1 MLRLLPVLV
10 LAVILLSACDT
21 PPPEYRGIAGQ
32 RITVGQSTFDVRHD
46 GNRALALR
54 INTEWAPRPQ
64 SVFPR
69 ALIAIEKSSGCRV
82 KRMDGDQVLIEAAL
96 DCGSGTSSHDPET
109 IEYDC
114 DYNKLYRGKVELVC
128 KPGI

>member
-1 MLRLLPVLV
+1 MRWIGLISGLLL
-10 LAVILLSACDT
+10 LAGCDT

-32 RITVGQSTFDVRHD
+32 RITVGKSTFDVRHD

-54 INTEWAPRPQ
+54 VNTEWAPRPEA
-64 SVFPR
+64 VMPR
-69 ALIAIEKSSGCRV
+69 AKVAIEKSTGCRV
-82 KRMDGDQVLIEAAL
+82 KRMDGDQVLIEASL
-96 DCGSGTSSHDPET
+96 DCGGGSASPEPRT
-109 IEYDC
+109 LEYDC

>member
-1 MLRLLPVLV
+1 MRWTWIF
-10 LAVILLSACDT
+10 AVILGLAGCDT

-46 GNRALALR
+46 GSKALALR
-54 INTEWAPRPQ
+54 VNTEWAPRPEA
-64 SVFPR
+64 VMPR
-69 ALIAIEKSSGCRV
+69 ARIAIEKSTGCRV

-96 DCGSGTSSHDPET
+96 DCGGGGTHTAEPGTLDYE
-109 IEYDC
+109 C
-114 DYNKLYRGKVELVC
+114 DYNRLYSGKVELVC

>member
-1 MLRLLPVLV
+1 MRYTCIILIV
-10 LAVILLSACDT
+10 LALASCDT

-32 RITVGQSTFDVRHD
+32 RITVGQSTFDVRQD
-46 GNRALALR
+46 GTKALALR
-54 INTEWAPRPQ
+54 VNTEWAPRPEA
-64 SVFPR
+64 VMPR
-69 ALIAIEKSSGCRV
+69 ARIAIEKSTGCRV

-96 DCGSGTSSHDPET
+96 DCGAGPAEADTT
-109 IEYDC
+109 LEYDC

>member
-1 MLRLLPVLV
+1 MTG
-10 LAVILLSACDT
+10 CDT

-46 GNRALALR
+46 GDKALALR
-54 INTEWAPRPQ
+54 VNTEWAPRPEA
-64 SVFPR
+64 VMPR
-69 ALIAIEKSSGCRV
+69 ARIAIEKSTGCRV
-82 KRMDGDQVLIEAAL
+82 KRMDGDQVLIEAKL
-96 DCGSGTSSHDPET
+96 DCGGGPSGPVQTL
-109 IEYDC
+109 EYEC

>member
-1 MLRLLPVLV
+1 MRVICIL
-10 LAVILLSACDT
+10 LAVMALAGCDT

-46 GNRALALR
+46 GQKALALR
-54 INTEWAPRPQ
+54 VNTEWAPRPEA
-64 SVFPR
+64 VYPR
-69 ALIAIEKSSGCRV
+69 AKIAIEKSTGCRV

-96 DCGSGTSSHDPET
+96 DCGGGVSSSPSQTLDYE
-109 IEYDC
+109 C

>member
-1 MLRLLPVLV
+1 MRWIGLISGLLF
-10 LAVILLSACDT
+10 LAGCDT

-32 RITVGQSTFDVRHD
+32 RITVGESTFDVRHD

-54 INTEWAPRPQ
+54 VNTEWAPRPEA
-64 SVFPR
+64 VMPR
-69 ALIAIEKSSGCRV
+69 AKVAIEKSTGCRV
-82 KRMDGDQVLIEAAL
+82 KRMDGDQVLIEASL
-96 DCGSGTSSHDPET
+96 DCGGGSASPEPRT
-109 IEYDC
+109 LEYDC